1 MCTEGKK
8 ISKSVEVI
16 NKIKDLNDINE
27 IKRIIQENQ
36 AAIDSEN
43 NLWQSEVRKC
53 FTIIAIVLVI
63 AFIFTVFKFSS
74 NWTLLPAEVKVP
86 KKDETGLKY
95 DFLDVVFY
103 GLWIIGPP
111 LWFLY
116 EYVNL
121 FGKNPAYRLD
131 TNQRDD
137 MKYCQD
143 LASKI
148 WAAVA
153 VFLSILLSIKYGLI
167 KF

>member
-63 AFIFTVFKFSS
+63 AFIFYGIQIF
-74 NWTLLPAEVKVP
+74 
-86 KKDETGLKY
+86 DQ
-95 DFLDVVFY
+95 LDIATSR
-103 GLWIIGPP
+103 G
-111 LWFLY
+111 
-116 EYVNL
+116 
-121 FGKNPAYRLD
+121 
-131 TNQRDD
+131 
-137 MKYCQD
+137 
-143 LASKI
+143 
-148 WAAVA
+148 
-153 VFLSILLSIKYGLI
+153 
-167 KF
+167 